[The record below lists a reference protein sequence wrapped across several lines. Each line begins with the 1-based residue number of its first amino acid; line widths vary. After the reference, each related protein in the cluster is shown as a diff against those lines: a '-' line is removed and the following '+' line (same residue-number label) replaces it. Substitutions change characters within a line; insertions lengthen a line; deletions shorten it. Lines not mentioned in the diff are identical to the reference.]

1 MEGARYFLNLGM
13 RKNIL
18 FKLICFALVNHVF
31 AQGPDPDFSDKIAL
45 QKSRQ
50 FSLKSAFQEFQDY
63 SGYNLVYQ
71 RMEWNVNPAVKYI
84 SGKVTSHFKSKADSQ
99 IGRASCRERV

>member
-1 MEGARYFLNLGM
+1 MALWASYYSAHKGKTSGYKAKVEFKNSVEGARYFLNLAM

-18 FKLICFALVNHVF
+18 FKLICFTLVNHVF

-50 FSLKSAFQEFQDY
+50 FSLDRKS
-63 SGYNLVYQ
+63 V
-71 RMEWNVNPAVKYI
+71 V
-84 SGKVTSHFKSKADSQ
+84 
-99 IGRASCRERV
+99 